1 MLKRRGFVKVLSTAY
16 DPVGL
21 PAGYVKTAMWTVC
34 VAFKQSTHI
43 VFWQLNSLF
52 SVVYPRHV

>member
-1 MLKRRGFVKVLSTAY
+1 MKVLSTAY

-21 PAGYVKTAMWTVC
+21 PARYVKAAMWTVC

-43 VFWQLNSLF
+43 VFWQLNGLF